1 MELKKT
7 GCLSIVFMFL
17 LRSSGQKLS
26 KLLGADMNPDD
37 DQRRIRNIREVLLWE
52 ILNYAQYLTRE
63 NDLNEKL
70 LT

>member
-37 DQRRIRNIREVLLWE
+37 DQRRIRNIMGDV
-52 ILNYAQYLTRE
+52 IVGNS
-63 NDLNEKL
+63 KL
-70 LT
+70 CTVSD

>member
-37 DQRRIRNIREVLLWE
+37 DQRRIRNIRGDV
-52 ILNYAQYLTRE
+52 IVGNS
-63 NDLNEKL
+63 KL
-70 LT
+70 CTVSD